1 MQLARLLFFI
11 YRRLS
16 LWFMRRTALPT
27 LVFLLLAAVVLAP
40 LQSSAHTASASS
52 VLVQEDGFS
61 HSAPEIFHNDSII
74 WYNTDNNSGLTHRLV
89 YDHDGDG
96 LFNGTFD
103 WDSGELHAY
112 CETDENNSK
121 IDSNCT
127 TMFFVVFD
135 VNWTEGDY
143 GYQDLRSDGTVVN
156 ATIRLFKDMDS
167 HNASTPPPVGSS
179 FGATQN
185 DDDQPVDGPK
195 ANEKLTPED
204 VLFYIAVATGSAA
217 VLLLG
222 LLIARGSTGTP
233 EKVLQE
239 E

>member
-1 MQLARLLFFI
+1 
-11 YRRLS
+11 
-16 LWFMRRTALPT
+16 MRRSHLDMRRKFIPV
-27 LVFLLLAAVVLAP
+27 LIVLLLSGLATMP
-40 LQSSAHTASASS
+40 GLSSAHTASAFT
-52 VLVQEDGFS
+52 VLVEDDGFS
-61 HSAPEIFHNDSII
+61 QSSPEIFHNDSII
-74 WYNTDNNSGLTHRLV
+74 WYNTDNTSNVTHRLV

-121 IDSNCT
+121 LDANCT
-127 TMFFVVFD
+127 TMFMVVFD

-143 GYQDLRSDGTVVN
+143 AYQDLRSDETVAN
-156 ATIRLFKDMDS
+156 GTIRLFKDMDS

-179 FGATQN
+179 FGVTQGA
-185 DDDQPVDGPK
+185 DDSSPDENAAEDEP
-195 ANEKLTPED
+195 LTPED
-204 VLFYIAVATGSAA
+204 ILLYLAIGTGSSA

-222 LLIARGSTGTP
+222 VLMFRGSSGTP

>member
-1 MQLARLLFFI
+1 
-11 YRRLS
+11 
-16 LWFMRRTALPT
+16 MRRSHLDMRRKFIPV
-27 LVFLLLAAVVLAP
+27 LIVLLLSGLATMP
-40 LQSSAHTASASS
+40 GLSSAHTASAFT
-52 VLVQEDGFS
+52 VLVEDDGFS
-61 HSAPEIFHNDSII
+61 QSSPEIFHNDSII
-74 WYNTDNNSGLTHRLV
+74 WYNTDNTSNVTHRLV

-121 IDSNCT
+121 LDANCT
-127 TMFFVVFD
+127 TMFMVVFD

-143 GYQDLRSDGTVVN
+143 AYQDLRSDETVAN
-156 ATIRLFKDMDS
+156 GTIRLFKDMDS

-179 FGATQN
+179 FGVTQGA
-185 DDDQPVDGPK
+185 DDSSPDENAAEDEP
-195 ANEKLTPED
+195 LTPED
-204 VLFYIAVATGSAA
+204 ILLYVAIGTGSSA

-222 LLIARGSTGTP
+222 VLMFRGSTGTP